1 MSKDVEN
8 ISKIRDILF
17 GNNLTELERRL
28 QKTEESLRQQSQNID
43 SKLSEHIDGT
53 KVKIDDAFEKL
64 ASRLEGEKSSNE
76 TNISTLRDEVQQLKA
91 TVSTF
96 KEEMAREQFAMKRAV
111 EDQLNLLSKQQKQ
124 ATENLQ
130 SQLIERIEELRISK
144 VERSALAVLLSDIA
158 MQLVEKEPG
167 QPEERLDAVD
177 QNQA

>member
-76 TNISTLRDEVQQLKA
+76 TTISTLRDEVQQLKA